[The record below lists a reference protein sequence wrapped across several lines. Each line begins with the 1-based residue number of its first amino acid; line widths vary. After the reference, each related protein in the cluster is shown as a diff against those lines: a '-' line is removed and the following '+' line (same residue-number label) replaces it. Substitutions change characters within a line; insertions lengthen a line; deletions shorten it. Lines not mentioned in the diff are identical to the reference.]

1 MSFLKKRWII
11 IAAALLIIAAS
22 AGFSIYRSSVTRM
35 LDKTAYSDLYNDIK
49 DKAEQN
55 YFTSQESLADYITR
69 WADTA
74 GIEYKIDK
82 NGNIIFTRD
91 ASSRKKNLP
100 PVVVC
105 LSYNYETV
113 EDNAKL
119 LAGGAMIAMSD
130 ISSGSR
136 TVIFFNDE
144 KNDGVGYRK
153 ISKDY
158 LSDSSKII
166 YLDYGSSSY
175 ISCSSFAKNYSVI
188 KVKAGRFEPECDSA
202 VKVKITGIKSGNIGT
217 GIAKH
222 PDPVSA
228 LSTLFTR
235 LKSKS
240 VAFQLADFE
249 IGNNGSMYPYSAE
262 ATIMLNSYAVPSF
275 TKYIDKRIKAWEKA
289 YGKDYEELSYTYE
302 VIDDPE
308 QLPEESYSRKATAKL
323 TNSLYTIQSGL
334 YKYEKDDRIPEGR
347 EEGDICGIN
356 AVTGMHKEDGYICI
370 DLMSQAYNDAYMER
384 IISDN
389 TAAAELFENNITETS
404 SIPVFLNQKDSLS
417 RTIISTYYKLNN
429 SSAGG
434 GALLTDMDNYFTPCS
449 YLAVRAPK
457 ADIVHL
463 RFNSDDASR
472 MINTLLCYIAYRGN
486 NLIL

>member
-55 YFTSQESLADYITR
+55 YFTSQESLSDYITG

-74 GIEYKIDK
+74 GIDYKTDK
-82 NGNIIFTRD
+82 NGNIIFTRE

-105 LSYNYETV
+105 LSYNYETA

-144 KNDGVGYRK
+144 KNNGIGYRK
-153 ISKDY
+153 LNKKY
-158 LSDSSKII
+158 LSGGSKII
-166 YLDYGSSSY
+166 YLDYGNSSY

-202 VKVKITGIKSGNIGT
+202 VRVTITGLTSGNIGT
-217 GIAKH
+217 GITKH

-308 QLPEESYSRKATAKL
+308 KLPEESYSRKATAKL

-334 YKYEKDDRIPEGR
+334 YKYQKDDKIPEGR
-347 EEGDICGIN
+347 KEGDICGIN
-356 AVTGMHKEDGYICI
+356 AITGMHKEDGFICI
-370 DLMSQAYNDAYMER
+370 DLMSQAYDEEYMSR

-389 TAAAELFENNITETS
+389 TAAAEFFENSITEKAS
-404 SIPVFLNQKDSLS
+404 FKKFLNQKDSLS

-429 SSAGG
+429 SSSGG
-434 GALLTDMDNYFTPCS
+434 GSLLTDMDNYFVLHSIQRKQPYS
-449 YLAVRAPK
+449 V
-457 ADIVHL
+457 IL
-463 RFNSDDASR
+463 RQY
-472 MINTLLCYIAYRGN
+472 ILCVKMN
-486 NLIL
+486 NNMSNFL

>member
-55 YFTSQESLADYITR
+55 YFTSQESLSDYITG

-74 GIEYKIDK
+74 GIDYKTDK
-82 NGNIIFTRD
+82 NGNIIFTRE

-105 LSYNYETV
+105 LSYNYETA

-144 KNDGVGYRK
+144 KNNGIGYRK
-153 ISKDY
+153 LNKKY
-158 LSDSSKII
+158 LSGGSKII
-166 YLDYGSSSY
+166 YLDYGNSSY

-202 VKVKITGIKSGNIGT
+202 VRVTITGLTSGNIGT
-217 GIAKH
+217 GITKH

-262 ATIMLNSYAVPSF
+262 ATIMLN
-275 TKYIDKRIKAWEKA
+275 
-289 YGKDYEELSYTYE
+289 
-302 VIDDPE
+302 
-308 QLPEESYSRKATAKL
+308 
-323 TNSLYTIQSGL
+323 
-334 YKYEKDDRIPEGR
+334 
-347 EEGDICGIN
+347 
-356 AVTGMHKEDGYICI
+356 
-370 DLMSQAYNDAYMER
+370 
-384 IISDN
+384 
-389 TAAAELFENNITETS
+389 
-404 SIPVFLNQKDSLS
+404 
-417 RTIISTYYKLNN
+417 
-429 SSAGG
+429 
-434 GALLTDMDNYFTPCS
+434 
-449 YLAVRAPK
+449 
-457 ADIVHL
+457 
-463 RFNSDDASR
+463 
-472 MINTLLCYIAYRGN
+472 
-486 NLIL
+486 